1 MLEFMQTI
9 GKGIIQ
15 GVKQYIDNDL
25 SSYVPVNCI
34 SEKRRKIHSFFKIR
48 DKCIRM

>member
-25 SSYVPVNCI
+25 SSYVLFFIIALVI
-34 SEKRRKIHSFFKIR
+34 LVGSQVMRIIRKYKSK
-48 DKCIRM
+48 

>member
-15 GVKQYIDNDL
+15 GGKQYIDNDL
-25 SSYVPVNCI
+25 SSYVPFFII
-34 SEKRRKIHSFFKIR
+34 SLVILIVSLLLKLIRKYKSK
-48 DKCIRM
+48 

>member
-15 GVKQYIDNDL
+15 GGKQYIDNDL
-25 SSYVPVNCI
+25 SSYVPFFYHII
-34 SEKRRKIHSFFKIR
+34 SDTNSFFVIETHSE
-48 DKCIRM
+48 I

>member
-25 SSYVPVNCI
+25 SSYVPFFIIALVILVGYQVMRNI
-34 SEKRRKIHSFFKIR
+34 RKYKSK
-48 DKCIRM
+48 

>member
-25 SSYVPVNCI
+25 SIYVPFFII
-34 SEKRRKIHSFFKIR
+34 SLVILIVSLLLKLIRKYKSK
-48 DKCIRM
+48 